1 MLCVCAGEKEHG
13 QAWIRESTLKL
24 SGSWAVGCC
33 RLPKGKVSSGAPW
46 EQHGTCGW
54 QRHGAEDGA
63 GLSWSA
69 RGSPSIYT
77 NIYIYIQ
84 THIKRNSCFSA
95 LTCITS
101 ITASYGL
108 RQKTQPI
115 LSHIFAFD
123 FSGWQVRPWGCP
135 VHSTVRSPTFP
146 SVHLKGGHWCVSIM
160 QPLPARY
167 QDRSIK
173 GNTTARFREFQNWG
187 QTQ

>member
-1 MLCVCAGEKEHG
+1 MD
-13 QAWIRESTLKL
+13 
-24 SGSWAVGCC
+24 
-33 RLPKGKVSSGAPW
+33 
-46 EQHGTCGW
+46 
-54 QRHGAEDGA
+54 RHGSGRAHWNSVDLGLWGAADCPKARCLQELLGSSMGLVAGRGMGLRMERGWA
-63 GLSWSA
+63 GLPGA
-69 RGSPSIYT
+69 AQVYIQ
-77 NIYIYIQ
+77 IYIYIQ